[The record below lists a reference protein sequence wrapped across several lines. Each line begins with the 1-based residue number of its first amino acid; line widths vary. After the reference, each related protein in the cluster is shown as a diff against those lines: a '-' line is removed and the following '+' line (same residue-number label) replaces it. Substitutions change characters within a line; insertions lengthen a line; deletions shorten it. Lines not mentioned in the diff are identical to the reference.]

1 MDTFNVN
8 SYTTLVAQFNAVV
21 IQTDAMLLS
30 DAYEVTVDFVW
41 SSPDLARGNASFL
54 KVKFFIEEVL
64 HQSIFTHKAAPM
76 TFSNLEQNVVEFP
89 YVPTSDIIAVT
100 LHAKLNAIAGE
111 YLEIIGIKIG
121 SKFGEVD
128 MSYTYADDEY
138 PSMPSLKDWVGTDK
152 YYYDQPWWF
161 RNSPE
166 TVDYEVDENTDLTTP
181 PEYDTVLEEIDS
193 VVMGELK
200 LREDGGEVIDINGWK
215 PKIVKD

>member
-64 HQSIFTHKAAPM
+64 HQSIFTHKSAPM

-111 YLEIIGIKIG
+111 YLEIIGVKIG
-121 SKFGEVD
+121 SKFGEVN

>member
-64 HQSIFTHKAAPM
+64 HQSIFTHKSAPM

-111 YLEIIGIKIG
+111 YLEIIGVKIG

-200 LREDGGEVIDINGWK
+200 LREDGGEVLDINGWK

>member
-64 HQSIFTHKAAPM
+64 HQSIFTHKSAPM

-111 YLEIIGIKIG
+111 YLEIIGVKIG